1 MDKIEAIVNE
11 LTKMGYTVDV
21 QKVVKNGVE
30 KHGIMID
37 RQGKSIVATVYAE
50 DFIKNYGDDFH
61 KIAEEM
67 ATFVN
72 SARVKD
78 AEREKNK
85 IMQVL
90 SDKNYIKRHIVI
102 ALQRVSTEVICK
114 KETILNG
121 VEAYLRISFNNFDGM
136 TASVKVTK
144 DILRLSGIAE
154 DEAWEAA
161 LFNTKN
167 NSELIT
173 MYDTFKK
180 TIPEELLNGAIEEM
194 QNTYIIRSIL
204 GTHGAASI
212 CNLDLL
218 HEFAEKMGVDKIV
231 IIPSSIH
238 ECILMAW
245 GDEYS
250 MEFFSEMVKIV
261 NDTEVVPEDQLAD
274 EAFLIDVNE
283 CKSILS
289 E

>member
-154 DEAWEAA
+154 NEAWEAA

-167 NSELIT
+167 NSELLT

-218 HEFAEKMGVDKIV
+218 HEFAEKMGVNKIV

-238 ECILMAW
+238 ECILMVW

-250 MEFFSEMVKIV
+250 MEFFSEMVKTV